1 MKLHSLTFSPNG
13 RKAESLIGYLGIDAE
28 IHQVD
33 MRAGETRSE
42 AFLAM
47 NPNGK
52 IPVLDD
58 DGFVIWESNAI
69 LTYLATKH
77 PEKGLLPTGLRERSM
92 VDRWLSWGAVHFGT
106 ATYSII
112 NEKVLKPIFGGETN
126 EARVAESMKE
136 LARFSAVLDKQ
147 LAGKEY
153 VCGALSLA
161 DFGIGTW
168 AEVAPGLGFS
178 FADYPN
184 VAAWVE
190 RVTSLPGWVQPTG
203 LD

>member
-1 MKLHSLTFSPNG
+1 MKLYSLTFSPNG

-33 MRAGETRSE
+33 MQAGEHKSE

-52 IPVLDD
+52 IPVLED
-58 DGFVIWESNAI
+58 DGFVVWESNAI
-69 LTYLATKH
+69 VTYLATKY
-77 PEKGLLPTGLRERSM
+77 PEKNLLPTGLQERSM
-92 VDRWLSWGAVHFGT
+92 VDRWLSWGAVHFGGAVYT
-106 ATYSII
+106 MIS
-112 NEKVLKPIFGGETN
+112 EKVLKPMFGGQTDP
-126 EARVAESMKE
+126 ARVEEAMRD
-136 LARFSAVLDKQ
+136 LARFCAVLDKQ

-168 AEVAPGLGFS
+168 AESAPALGFS
-178 FADYPN
+178 YADYPN

-190 RVTSLPGWVQPTG
+190 RVTALPGWVQPPRLG
-203 LD
+203 